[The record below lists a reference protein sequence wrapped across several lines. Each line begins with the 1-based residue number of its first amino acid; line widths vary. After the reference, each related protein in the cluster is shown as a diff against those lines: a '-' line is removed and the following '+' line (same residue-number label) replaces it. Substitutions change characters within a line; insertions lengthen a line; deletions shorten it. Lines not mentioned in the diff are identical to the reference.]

1 MNSLHP
7 HWQSTE
13 DEQPVPVRSV
23 SQESTPSRAST
34 SVISRKP
41 AAIMGIVLVSAF
53 SLTYFH
59 SASSLTWQVADGSP
73 IVVITEKGMKP
84 KLLNAALGDNIK
96 WTNEDTTP
104 HILTSDTLCNDN
116 RECLSTPTIFPG
128 DEATFVIPMDITP
141 GIYAYHSVID
151 SDVKGEI
158 NISAAAAITTEGVNT
173 EPIRPIVEQKREIK
187 DPAPAFPSDFGFVP
201 NKPKNIAPPP
211 TFETTPVI
219 SGGIPTNPNSGKSF
233 AMPTTS
239 AVQPNAH
246 TGAPP
251 VVTGHRPISQPQT
264 GAGTWVVVVM
274 FVLSVA
280 GLMMKTRKA

>member
-23 SQESTPSRAST
+23 SQESAPSFAGT

-41 AAIMGIVLVSAF
+41 AAIMGIVLVSA
-53 SLTYFH
+53 LLLAYFH
-59 SASSLTWQVADGSP
+59 SASSLTGQVADGSP
-73 IVVITEKGMKP
+73 IVVITEKGMEP

-141 GIYAYHSVID
+141 GIYSYNSVID

-158 NISAAAAITTEGVNT
+158 NISAAAAITTEGANE
-173 EPIRPIVEQKREIK
+173 EPAYRAPEQKHPVK
-187 DPAPAFPSDFGFVP
+187 DPAPSFPNNFGFVP
-201 NKPKNIAPPP
+201 DKPKNIDSPP
-211 TFETTPVI
+211 TIETTPET
-219 SGGIPTNPNSGKSF
+219 SGIPTNPNSGKSF

-264 GAGTWVVVVM
+264 GAGTWVVVLM
-274 FVLSVA
+274 FIASVA
-280 GLMMKTRKA
+280 GLMWRTRKAQ